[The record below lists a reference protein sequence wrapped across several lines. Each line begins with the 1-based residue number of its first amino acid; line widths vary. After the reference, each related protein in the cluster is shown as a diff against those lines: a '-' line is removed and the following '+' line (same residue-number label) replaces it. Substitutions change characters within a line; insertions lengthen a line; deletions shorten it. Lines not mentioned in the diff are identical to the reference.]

1 MKQDN
6 LTLSNL
12 ANRAT
17 SPKPSFWQKVQNIA
31 LIVGAVAATVLTSGA
46 ALPALVTTV
55 ATYAAVVS
63 GTVATV
69 AQFTNKEKEGNDSA
83 EPAK

>member
-1 MKQDN
+1 MKKDN

-12 ANRAT
+12 ADRAV

-31 LIVGAVAATVLTSGA
+31 FIVGAVAATVLTSGA
-46 ALPALVTTV
+46 ALPAVITTV

-69 AQFTNKEKEGNDSA
+69 AQFTNKDKTNGD
-83 EPAK
+83 EPAN